1 MRDRAGFPRKK
12 NCLQNW
18 ESEPKI
24 GHKQGFLILLKK
36 MFSDFYWIYSSIKTY
51 FTCCVP
57 WQIPYFEKI
66 LFLRYRPQNALS
78 QSDCMLFWSIKYL
91 QNKLMIFCMWIQIHI
106 NKKLMEHFLAGHSQK
121 WVWPTWFW
129 DPKIECI
136 WKRNRSNKLILC
148 MLIQIPK
155 N

>member
-57 WQIPYFEKI
+57 SQIPYLRKI
-66 LFLRYRPQNALS
+66 LFLRYRPQNVLS
-78 QSDCMLFWSIKYL
+78 QSDCIFYML
-91 QNKLMIFCMWIQIHI
+91 IQIHI
-106 NKKLMEHFLAGHSQK
+106 NEKLIERFLAGHGQK

-129 DPKIECI
+129 DSKIECI
-136 WKRNRSNKLILC
+136 RKRNRSNKLILC